1 MRNLHTKTKSSPSLT
16 QLEKAQVQQ
25 QRPDTAINKY
35 IKKVRTDIRRYL
47 KVSATGSA
55 RGVTSDMIDITEVA
69 ICYIR
74 KLLE

>member
-1 MRNLHTKTKSSPSLT
+1 MT

>member
-1 MRNLHTKTKSSPSLT
+1 MRNLHTKTKSSPSKT